1 MGCRCSLWTPRLRI
15 VTRLPRHRP
24 LLAALTLL
32 AAFAPAAAAS
42 AAGPAQVVVRFKP
55 SATAGERAAAARAA
69 GVERLRPTAGGA
81 RVGRL
86 RVGRDVRR
94 ALATLREG
102 RAVAWA
108 GPNFVARA
116 AFEPNDPGV
125 AGRTGEAGGWKTAQ
139 WNLAGPFG
147 INVPGAWDAARTA
160 GGEGGRGI
168 RVAVLDTGVA
178 YANRSPYRRSP
189 DLPATR
195 IKRGYDFVS
204 DDPYPNDANGHGT
217 FVTTAI
223 AGAADNAFGMAGI
236 AYASDVLPIRVLN
249 ADGEGSSSR
258 IAEGIRYAVDRGAH
272 VVNVSIELYD
282 PVYFQAQSITA
293 APEIRAALRY
303 AARRR
308 AVVVAAAGNAS
319 QSNVPSDTLEAHIV
333 YVGGTTEHGCLGEYS
348 NSGEGMDLV
357 APGGGADADFADD
370 ENCRAAEPPGRN
382 VLQVTFRR
390 ARPAR
395 FVVPTNYK
403 GTSMAAPQVTG
414 TVALLLAA
422 RTLGRSPTPAAVGRQ
437 LRATARDLGAPGPD
451 RRYGAGLL
459 DAAGALTLPPR
470 ASTSS
475 G

>member
-1 MGCRCSLWTPRLRI
+1 M
-15 VTRLPRHRP
+15 TRLPRHRP
-24 LLAALTLL
+24 LLAVLTLL
-32 AAFAPAAAAS
+32 AALTASASAGVAAAG
-42 AAGPAQVVVRFKP
+42 AAGPTEVVVRFK
-55 SATAGERAAAARAA
+55 SGATAGERASAARAA
-69 GVERLRPTAGGA
+69 GIERLRPTAGGA

-86 RVGRDVRR
+86 GAGSDVRS
-94 ALATLREG
+94 ALASLRAR

-125 AGRTGEAGGWKTAQ
+125 AGRTGPAGGWRTAQ
-139 WNLAGPFG
+139 WNLAGMFG
-147 INVPGAWDAARTA
+147 INVPGAWDAARAA

-204 DDPYPNDANGHGT
+204 DDAYPNDANGHGT

-236 AYASDVLPIRVLN
+236 AYAADVLPVRVLN
-249 ADGEGSSSR
+249 ADGEGSSAR
-258 IAEGIRYAVDRGAH
+258 IAEGIRYAVNRGAH

-319 QSNVPSDTLEAHIV
+319 QSNVPSATLEAHIV

-422 RTLGRSPTPAAVGRQ
+422 RTLGRSPTPAAVGRH
-437 LRATARDLGAPGPD
+437 LRATARDLGVPGPD

-459 DAAGALTLPPR
+459 DAASALTVPAP
-470 ASTSS
+470 

>member
-1 MGCRCSLWTPRLRI
+1 MTLLPSL
-15 VTRLPRHRP
+15 RP

-32 AAFAPAAAAS
+32 ACFAPAAVAT
-42 AAGPAQVVVRFKP
+42 AAGPQEVVVRFKTN
-55 SATAGERAAAARAA
+55 ATAGERTAAARAA
-69 GVERLRPTAGGA
+69 GVERLRATAGGA

-86 RVGRDVRR
+86 RPGREVAP
-94 ALATLREG
+94 ALATLRER

-125 AGRTGEAGGWKTAQ
+125 AGKTGTVGGWRTAQ
-139 WNLAGPFG
+139 WNLAGTFG
-147 INVPGAWDAARTA
+147 INVPGAWDAAKVA

-217 FVTTAI
+217 LVTTAI
-223 AGAADNAFGMAGI
+223 AGSADNAFGMAGI
-236 AYASDVLPIRVLN
+236 AYGADVLPVRVLN
-249 ADGEGSSSR
+249 ADGEGSSAR

-319 QSNVPSDTLEAHIV
+319 QSNVPSTTLEEHIV

-357 APGGGADADFADD
+357 APGGGADADFVDD

-414 TVALLLAA
+414 VVALLLAA
-422 RTLGRSPTPAAVGRQ
+422 RTLGRDPSPAAVGRH
-437 LRATARDLGAPGPD
+437 LRATARDLGVPGPD

-459 DAAGALTLPPR
+459 DATSALTLPPTGPSR
-470 ASTSS
+470 
-475 G
+475 